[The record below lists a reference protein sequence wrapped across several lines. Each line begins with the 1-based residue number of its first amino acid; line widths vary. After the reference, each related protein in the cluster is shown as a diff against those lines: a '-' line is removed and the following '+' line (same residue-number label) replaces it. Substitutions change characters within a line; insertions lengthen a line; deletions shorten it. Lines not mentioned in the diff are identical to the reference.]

1 MFHAK
6 KYGARMYTA
15 EFSGHKHYG
24 NGDMII
30 LVCHLI
36 FQDHIIKGPYDFI
49 GSSPISSVTILLRLV
64 PISIVVVEI

>member
-24 NGDMII
+24 NGDMMI
-30 LVCHLI
+30 LVCHLTI
-36 FQDHIIKGPYDFI
+36 GLVALWVKVPQDKTP
-49 GSSPISSVTILLRLV
+49 P
-64 PISIVVVEI
+64 